1 MKRRPRSDFDLRGM
15 LVITLIVLSVLV
27 IGGSALAVYL
37 FARSTEGSAGSN
49 DLTILTMPYNVNLRP
64 LPAPEDQNLL
74 PPTVGPF
81 TRQKWSSTLKANVL
95 TGQAIATY
103 VNGPATVTIRVVL
116 EANNIQAEN
125 DLSRLMGSISWPKP
139 AFQQIDNAGYFE
151 ATDPTKGTVRFIC
164 ARRYWL
170 FDETANNQAA
180 LDTFVKAFAY

>member
-1 MKRRPRSDFDLRGM
+1 MKRHPRADFDLRGL
-15 LVITLIVLSVLV
+15 LVITLSVFSVLV
-27 IGGSALAVYL
+27 IGGAVLAVYL
-37 FARSTEGSAGSN
+37 FARSTQGSGGPN

-64 LPAPEDQNLL
+64 LPAPEDQALL

-95 TGQAIATY
+95 TGQATATY
-103 VNGPATVTIRVVL
+103 VNGPAAITIRVVL

-125 DLSRLMGSISWPKP
+125 DLTKLVASVNWPKP

-151 ATDPTKGTVRFIC
+151 ATDPAKGTVRFIC

-170 FDETANNQAA
+170 FDETASSQAA